1 MYKMLIAE
9 QDEGQI
15 ELLKNYTRNV
25 LKEVEIVRI
34 ERNGVSVLNYI
45 KEHNLDILVISV
57 DLEGISGLEVVRRV
71 RQVNSRLHIVMIS
84 AYDYSDFVIKAIFY
98 DVKDYLLKPIKE
110 SEYSAVLLKIR
121 DELNQMKQ
129 VREKKNELERRK
141 DQIDVFADYS
151 FIYSIL
157 WNNKSVHL
165 MKTYKEFFD
174 IDKYGY
180 VLNVEFVRTGEE
192 CLLDLDKDFK
202 IIYQGIKDVIS
213 VYSPCIV
220 GPEMG
225 KRIIVFVCQTEEQSM
240 DADNETSA
248 IATANMLRFEMLRC
262 FDIEVKIGIGS
273 LKKVEDI
280 RDSFEEAIKSLRYMD
295 GYDVIHIKDVVSNSV
310 SHKNYIDLE
319 EKFLQNAKFGKEEC
333 MEQYVQILEVL
344 QPLSIAEIKNKL
356 LELIVMACHEVR
368 AQCENE
374 VSNLNYMSFLAEIYE
389 LEWEELKEWGYSKI
403 EYIIKSVR
411 TSRGAR
417 KSAVIKEALEYINDN
432 FKEDLTLEVIAKY
445 VGVTPQ
451 HFSKIFKEETKTTYV
466 EWLTN
471 VRIDKAREYLLE
483 GTRTIKEIGFA
494 VGFHD
499 PNYFSRKFKKTV
511 GKSPTAYAKPEC
523 NPVNSNS

>member
-15 ELLKNYTRNV
+15 ELLKSYTRNV
-25 LKEVEIVRI
+25 LKEVEIVKI
-34 ERNGVSVLNYI
+34 EKNGVSVLNYI
-45 KEHNLDILVISV
+45 KEHSLDILVISV
-57 DLEGISGLEVVRRV
+57 SLEGISGLEVVRRV
-71 RQVNSRLHIVMIS
+71 RQFNSRLHIVMIS
-84 AYDYSDFVIKAIFY
+84 AYDYSDFVIEAFNY
-98 DVKDYLLKPIKE
+98 GVKDYLLKPVKE
-110 SEYSAVLLKIR
+110 SEYSAVLLKIK
-121 DELNQMKQ
+121 DELNQIKQ
-129 VREKKNELERRK
+129 VKEKKTELERRK

-157 WNNKSVHL
+157 WNNGSTQLLK
-165 MKTYKEFFD
+165 MYKEFFG

-180 VLNVEFVRTGEE
+180 ILNIEYVRTGEE
-192 CLLDLDKDFK
+192 CVLDLDKDFK
-202 IIYQGIKDVIS
+202 IIYQGIKDAVS
-213 VYSPCIV
+213 VCSPCVV

-225 KRIIVFVCQTEEQSM
+225 KRIIVFVCQTEEQAM
-240 DADNETSA
+240 NVDNETSA

-273 LKKVEDI
+273 LKKIEDI
-280 RDSFEEAIKSLRYMD
+280 RDSYEEAIKSLRYMD
-295 GYDVIHIKDVVSNSV
+295 GYDVIHIRDVVSNSV

-319 EKFLQNAKFGKEEC
+319 TKFLQNTKFGKEEC
-333 MEQYVQILEVL
+333 IEQYVQILDVL

-374 VSNLNYMSFLAEIYE
+374 VSNLNYMAFLGEIQE
-389 LEWEELKEWGYSKI
+389 LDWEGLKDWGYSKI

-411 TSRGAR
+411 ASRGAR
-417 KSAVIKEALEYINDN
+417 KSAVIKEALEYVNYN

-451 HFSKIFKEETKTTYV
+451 HFSKIFKEETKFTYV

-471 VRIDKAREYLLE
+471 IRIEKAKEYLLE

-499 PNYFSRKFKKTV
+499 PNYFSRIFKKTV
-511 GKSPTAYAKPEC
+511 GKSPTAYAKPER
-523 NPVNSNS
+523 NPVSSN